1 MVVKQRWG
9 IENST
14 HSTSGTTK
22 SWFYY
27 QRQQCEMVDLRRF
40 LLNAFRNAHCGSL
53 FDFLSLT
60 PCGSCR
66 RTFSIE
72 TSCFGCLNCLG
83 SVDSH
88 SSIYLYIYIY
98 TSLSVCLFVHWCFPI
113 GFVLEPSSQKQQSP
127 RAALPLSGLLKC
139 FLCAL
144 SWCGDHDSWSS
155 KPHVCDR

>member
-1 MVVKQRWG
+1 MWQFTVSVVRKAMVVKQRWG

-66 RTFSIE
+66 RNFSIE

-98 TSLSVCLFVHWCFPI
+98 TLLSLCVCLYTGVSLLVSYWNHQAKN
-113 GFVLEPSSQKQQSP
+113 SN
-127 RAALPLSGLLKC
+127 LPERRSL
-139 FLCAL
+139 
-144 SWCGDHDSWSS
+144 
-155 KPHVCDR
+155 